1 MTTNKIMDTIYID
14 STTTSKEITL
24 ESLYNEIEI
33 IKDTLA
39 SVATNTEPS
48 TFLWVDSSIS
58 NNTIGLIAAIFGIAA
73 TIFGYLGYKYQ
84 KISSEELKKMIP
96 VRAPLLPIVKKL
108 YDNYIMLRL
117 IYGDTKYTPQEQSED
132 EFDPEYKH
140 LYFDE
145 IIQSFELPTDIFDLS
160 KFEKYNDKEIY
171 DFAVKLKLRWN
182 EYNQA
187 LKITI
192 QELKDDYIGEV
203 SFQNI
208 SDLTESLAYYIFEFD
223 DLVNQVESKQY
234 NTPYIPNQLEINF
247 KEDII
252 ILFINSIDY
261 LRYNNPSNFDI
272 INQNDTDASF
282 CSLTNNNSNNI
293 TINNL
298 RQRTPLSKYRDYLTQ
313 PKSIKTYLE
322 QPNINSALATIE
334 ELHNQINSSDQS
346 QKKLLNSLTDI
357 FGEYLVNVLNKF
369 HTSREVN
376 YDDIVGYDIALRI
389 SKLKVDYIEWE
400 QLYSEISRIR
410 YYQNQ

>member
-1 MTTNKIMDTIYID
+1 MTSNKILDTLYTD
-14 STTTSKEITL
+14 STIISKEITL
-24 ESLYNEIEI
+24 ETLYNEIEI

-58 NNTIGLIAAIFGIAA
+58 NNTIGLIAAIFGIVA
-73 TIFGYLGYKYQ
+73 TFFGYLGYKYQ
-84 KISSEELKKMIP
+84 KISSEELKKMVP

-108 YDNYIMLRL
+108 YDNYIMLVL
-117 IYGDTKYTPQEQSED
+117 IYGNTKYTPKEHTED

-145 IIQSFELPTDIFDLS
+145 IIQSFELPIDIFDLS

-171 DFAVKLKLRWN
+171 NFAVKLKLRWN

-223 DLVNQVESKQY
+223 DLINQVESKQY
-234 NTPYIPNQLEINF
+234 NTPYIQNQLEINF
-247 KEDII
+247 KEDVIF
-252 ILFINSIDY
+252 LFINSIEN
-261 LRYNNPSNFDI
+261 LRNNTPSTFDI
-272 INQNDTDASF
+272 INQDDTFFSF
-282 CSLTNNNSNNI
+282 CSFTNNNTNII

-298 RQRTPLSKYRDYLTQ
+298 IQRTHPSKYKDYLTQ
-313 PKSIKTYLE
+313 PISIKTYLE
-322 QPNINSALATIE
+322 QPNINSALSTIE
-334 ELHNQINSSDQS
+334 ELHNQINSPNQS

-357 FGEYLVNVLNKF
+357 FGQHLVDTLDKF
-369 HTSREVN
+369 YTSGEVN
-376 YDDIVGYDIALRI
+376 YDNIIGYDIAFRI
-389 SKLKVDYIEWE
+389 SKLKVDYIEWD

-410 YYQNQ
+410 YYQNH

>member
-1 MTTNKIMDTIYID
+1 MTSNKILDTLYTD
-14 STTTSKEITL
+14 STIISKEITL
-24 ESLYNEIEI
+24 ETLYNEIEI

-58 NNTIGLIAAIFGIAA
+58 NNTIGLIAAIFGIVA

-84 KISSEELKKMIP
+84 KISSEELRKMVP

-108 YDNYIMLRL
+108 YDNYIMLVL
-117 IYGDTKYTPQEQSED
+117 IYGNTKYTPKEQSED
-132 EFDPEYKH
+132 EFDQEYKH
-140 LYFDE
+140 LYSDE

-223 DLVNQVESKQY
+223 DLINQVEYKQY
-234 NTPYIPNQLEINF
+234 NTPYVQNQLEIKF
-247 KEDII
+247 KEDVI
-252 ILFINSIDY
+252 ILFINFIEN
-261 LRYNNPSNFDI
+261 LRNNTPSTFDI
-272 INQNDTDASF
+272 INQDDTFFSF
-282 CSLTNNNSNNI
+282 CSFTNNNTNNI
-293 TINNL
+293 TINDL
-298 RQRTPLSKYRDYLTQ
+298 IQRTHPSKYKDYLTQ
-313 PKSIKTYLE
+313 PISIKTYLE
-322 QPNINSALATIE
+322 QPNINSALSTIE
-334 ELHNQINSSDQS
+334 ELHNQINSPNQS

-357 FGEYLVNVLNKF
+357 FGQHLVDTLDKF
-369 HTSREVN
+369 YTSGEVN
-376 YDDIVGYDIALRI
+376 YDNIIGYDIAFRI
-389 SKLKVDYIEWE
+389 SKLKVDYIEWD

-410 YYQNQ
+410 YYQNH